1 MEKIIKLTELRELNK
16 KVSKGE
22 ISALQMVEEIN
33 EKAFKVYVQKM
44 EKLFEELKHYQAIN
58 ENKKAFI
65 ENLENKMEKTKKQT
79 AVEWLVSQLY
89 RYSFNQPIDLGV
101 WDELRDLAEKAKEME
116 SNLIEQLETK
126 IEDLTAENQSYE
138 RELNEKLINE
148 NHAFHFYRMGKFS
161 GEVSFDRHY
170 KEYLNEVNNEIDKK

>member
-1 MEKIIKLTELRELNK
+1 MEKIIKLIELRKLNS

-22 ISALQMVEEIN
+22 ISALQMVDEIN
-33 EKAFKVYVQKM
+33 EKAFKVYVKKL

-58 ENKKAFI
+58 ENKKAF
-65 ENLENKMEKTKKQT
+65 
-79 AVEWLVSQLY
+79 
-89 RYSFNQPIDLGV
+89 
-101 WDELRDLAEKAKEME
+101 
-116 SNLIEQLETK
+116 IEQLETK

-170 KEYLNEVNNEIDKK
+170 KEYLNELKNEINKA

>member
-1 MEKIIKLTELRELNK
+1 MEKIIKLTELRKLNT

-58 ENKKAFI
+58 ENKNA
-65 ENLENKMEKTKKQT
+65 
-79 AVEWLVSQLY
+79 Y
-89 RYSFNQPIDLGV
+89 
-101 WDELRDLAEKAKEME
+101 
-116 SNLIEQLETK
+116 IEQLETK
-126 IEDLTAENQSYE
+126 IEDLIAENQSYE
-138 RELNEKLINE
+138 RELNEKIISI
-148 NHAFHFYRMGKFS
+148 NHAFHFYRMGKYGGF
-161 GEVSFDRHY
+161 EVSFDRHY